1 VLEDHVRVGDT
12 ATVNGRDGV
21 VEALTFRTLLL
32 RDPAGALHVF
42 PHGSIQSLANLSR
55 GWSAALVDVGVA
67 YGENVDRVMAV
78 MTQVGREL
86 AADPVWAPSIIE
98 PIEVFGVTAL
108 RNTGVTLQARLR
120 TRPSQQAA
128 VAREYRRRLKQ
139 AFEAGSITVAG

>member
-1 VLEDHVRVGDT
+1 MW
-12 ATVNGRDGV
+12 

-32 RDPAGALHVF
+32 RDPGGALHVF
-42 PHGSIQSLANLSR
+42 PHGSIQTLANLSR
-55 GWSAALVDVGVA
+55 GWSAALLEVGVA

-78 MTQVGREL
+78 MTAVGREL
-86 AADPVWAPSIIE
+86 ASDPVWGPTILE

-139 AFEAGSITVAG
+139 AFEAENIAVAG